1 MEKQWVETLT
11 RERVLMIEDPNSVMD
26 VMLGVIAL
34 TSGARDLDGYVK
46 DMRRKEQT
54 KERIE
59 KVVKVLT
66 PYS

>member
-1 MEKQWVETLT
+1 M
-11 RERVLMIEDPNSVMD
+11 
-26 VMLGVIAL
+26 IAL